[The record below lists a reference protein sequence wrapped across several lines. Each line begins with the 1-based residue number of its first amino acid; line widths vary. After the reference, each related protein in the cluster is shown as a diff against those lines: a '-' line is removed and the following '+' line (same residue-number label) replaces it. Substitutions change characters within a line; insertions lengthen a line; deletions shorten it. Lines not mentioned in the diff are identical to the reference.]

1 MKTGYY
7 KHFRRAE
14 KLGEQ
19 TIRDLFHCILLDIE
33 QERDEGDVNFL
44 VEDIETLRTFPG
56 SKKLAKV
63 YQELSDELATKKRK
77 NCEYNELAQL
87 YMLKA

>member
-1 MKTGYY
+1 MRTGYY

-19 TIRDLFHCILLDIE
+19 TVRDLFHVILLDIE

-56 SKKLAKV
+56 SKKLAKI
-63 YQELSDELATKKRK
+63 YQELSDELSSWLSK
-77 NCEYNELAQL
+77 NCEFNSDNQFVGF
-87 YMLKA
+87 KA

>member
-7 KHFRRAE
+7 KHFRRVE

-19 TIRDLFHCILLDIE
+19 FIRDLFNCILLDIE

-44 VEDIETLRTFPG
+44 VKDIEELRTFPG

-63 YQELSDELATKKRK
+63 YQELSDELSTWLSK

>member
-19 TIRDLFHCILLDIE
+19 FIRDLFNCILLDIE

-63 YQELSDELATKKRK
+63 YQELSDELSTWLSK

-87 YMLKA
+87 YMFKA

>member
-19 TIRDLFHCILLDIE
+19 FIRDLFHCILLDIE

-44 VEDIETLRTFPG
+44 VKDIEELRTFPG

-63 YQELSDELATKKRK
+63 YQELSDELSTWLSK
-77 NCEYNELAQL
+77 NCEFNKDNQFVGF
-87 YMLKA
+87 KA

>member
-1 MKTGYY
+1 MRTGYY

-19 TIRDLFHCILLDIE
+19 FIRDLFHCILLDIE

-44 VEDIETLRTFPG
+44 IEDIEELRTFPG
-56 SKKLAKV
+56 SKKLAKI
-63 YQELSDELATKKRK
+63 YQELSDELSTWLSK
-77 NCEYNELAQL
+77 NCEFNTDNQFIGF
-87 YMLKA
+87 KA

>member
-19 TIRDLFHCILLDIE
+19 FIRDLFNCILLDIE

-44 VEDIETLRTFPG
+44 VKDIETLRTFPG

-63 YQELSDELATKKRK
+63 YQELSDELCNWLSK

>member
-1 MKTGYY
+1 MRTGYY

-19 TIRDLFHCILLDIE
+19 TVRDLFNVILLDIE
-33 QERDEGDVNFL
+33 QERDEGDVNLL

-56 SKKLAKV
+56 SMKLGKI
-63 YQELSDELATKKRK
+63 YQELSDELATWLRK
-77 NCEYNELAQL
+77 NCEYNDLDQV

>member
-1 MKTGYY
+1 MVRGYY
-7 KHFRRAE
+7 RDFRLAE

-19 TIRDLFHCILLDIE
+19 FIRDLFHCILLDIE

-44 VEDIETLRTFPG
+44 VKDIEELRTFPG
-56 SKKLAKV
+56 SNKLAKV
-63 YQELSDELATKKRK
+63 YQQLSDELHSWLRK
-77 NCEYNELAQL
+77 NCEYNELAEL